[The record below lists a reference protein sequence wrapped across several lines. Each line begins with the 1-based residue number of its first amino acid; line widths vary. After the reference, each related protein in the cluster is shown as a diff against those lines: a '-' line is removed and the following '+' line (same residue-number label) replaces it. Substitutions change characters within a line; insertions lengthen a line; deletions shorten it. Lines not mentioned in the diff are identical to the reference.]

1 MRTMNYDD
9 LLTSEVCTALMRI
22 GTRMAMV
29 FDRTFRDLDLT
40 QAQFRLLIAIYDV
53 GDEGVAP
60 SDLAEV
66 LLIERATVT
75 VLTARLVD
83 RGLVERL
90 PGANRRTHFLKLT
103 GEGVAL
109 LERAI
114 PSAVRLADAA
124 LTEIERAD
132 LEQARLLLG
141 TIEARLRRMSDAP
154 VE

>member
-1 MRTMNYDD
+1 MKDD
-9 LLTSEVCTALMRI
+9 LLTSHVCTALMRI
-22 GTRMAMV
+22 GTWMAMV

-40 QAQFRLLIAIYDV
+40 QAQFRLLVAIYNVED
-53 GDEGVAP
+53 GGVAP

-90 PGANRRTHFLKLT
+90 PGANRRTHMLRLT
-103 GEGVAL
+103 EEGAAL

-114 PSAVRLADAA
+114 PPAMHLADAA
-124 LTEIERAD
+124 LTEIERTD
-132 LEQARLLLG
+132 LEQARRLLD
-141 TIEARLRRMSDAP
+141 TIEARLRRMSDTHI
-154 VE
+154 E

>member
-1 MRTMNYDD
+1 M
-9 LLTSEVCTALMRI
+9 TSTVCTALMRI

-29 FDRTFRDLDLT
+29 FDRTFRELDLT
-40 QAQFRLLIAIYDV
+40 QAQFRLLIAIYEMNDA
-53 GDEGVAP
+53 GIAP
-60 SDLAEV
+60 SDLAEA

-83 RGLVERL
+83 RGLVVRL

-103 GEGVAL
+103 EEGVAL
-109 LERAI
+109 LEQAI
-114 PSAVRLADAA
+114 PSAIRLADAA

-141 TIEARLRRMSDAP
+141 AIEARLRVMSDTHID
-154 VE
+154 

>member
-1 MRTMNYDD
+1 MNHDD

-29 FDRTFRDLDLT
+29 FDRTFRELDLT
-40 QAQFRLLIAIYDV
+40 QAQFRLLIAMYDV
-53 GDEGVAP
+53 NDVGIAP
-60 SDLAEV
+60 SDLAEA

-83 RGLVERL
+83 RGLVVRM
-90 PGANRRTHFLKLT
+90 PGVNRRTHFLKLT
-103 GEGVAL
+103 EEGVAL

-124 LTEIERAD
+124 LMGIERGD
-132 LEQARLLLG
+132 LEQARMRLE
-141 TIEARLRRMSDAP
+141 TIEARLRLMSDAP
-154 VE
+154 ID